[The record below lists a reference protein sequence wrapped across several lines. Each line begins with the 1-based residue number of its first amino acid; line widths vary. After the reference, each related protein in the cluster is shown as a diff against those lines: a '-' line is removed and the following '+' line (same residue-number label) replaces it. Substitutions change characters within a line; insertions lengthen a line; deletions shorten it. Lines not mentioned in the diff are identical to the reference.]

1 MFTILIQRTEEVS
14 GVFTNAVLQLPYVI
28 AGTEAVFCSPTPTL
42 QMICLRLQMG
52 LPFGGAFLFAAVPVL
67 CWFGL
72 RRVIIRSQIFEKFRA
87 GTSLRLLLLTNAL
100 RFIAP

>member
-1 MFTILIQRTEEVS
+1 MR
-14 GVFTNAVLQLPYVI
+14 VFTSIVSHLPSK
-28 AGTEAVFCSPTPTL
+28 TNRMFCAPTPTL
-42 QMICLRLQMG
+42 QVICLRLQMG

-72 RRVIIRSQIFEKFRA
+72 RRVIVRSQIFEKFRA

-100 RFIAP
+100 RFIAPRILSL

>member
-1 MFTILIQRTEEVS
+1 ME
-14 GVFTNAVLQLPYVI
+14 
-28 AGTEAVFCSPTPTL
+28 
-42 QMICLRLQMG
+42 

-100 RFIAP
+100 CFIAP

>member
-1 MFTILIQRTEEVS
+1 M
-14 GVFTNAVLQLPYVI
+14 VLQLPSI
-28 AGTEAVFCSPTPTL
+28 SAGTKAEFCSPTPTL

-72 RRVIIRSQIFEKFRA
+72 RRIIIRSQIFEKFRA
-87 GTSLRLLLLTNAL
+87 GASLRLLLLTNAL